1 MNEIEKAALDDPFLA
16 DALEGYGTT
25 TVNVSSDL
33 AELEKKLEERIS
45 DKKVISIAPS
55 GKMFKW
61 WKVAAA
67 AAVLGGAGYFIFQI
81 STSSRDKG
89 VAVTLQEKRST
100 APGSTISADS
110 TRLTRKDSTNVT
122 GINKQIETTAKS
134 NPKKGKAIAPELN
147 GEAAKNDLAVE
158 IATPSALDQ
167 NDKQPKD
174 SISNAAATTDITA
187 APMQKKSA
195 YDDNAAA
202 KKIQQPVA
210 SNEKLSEGLKKENMQ
225 AGLQRVNSFRGRI
238 RDTNNN
244 PLPFANITNT
254 RDNVGTYADA
264 QGRFTLVS
272 PDSVLNVQVRSVGFE
287 NNTVQLKNNVAS
299 NEVVLQEDKSTP
311 DKVLTI
317 QKPDASRSRMASIK
331 FEELEP
337 ADGWGNYNTYLANNL
352 NIPEDIKRRD
362 EVKGQVQLS
371 FEVNQEGD
379 PINIRVEKSL
389 CGKCDEEAIRVVKQ
403 GPKWKKKNKKAKRI
417 TISVP
422 FDTEQ

>member
-1 MNEIEKAALDDPFLA
+1 
-16 DALEGYGTT
+16 
-25 TVNVSSDL
+25 
-33 AELEKKLEERIS
+33 
-45 DKKVISIAPS
+45 
-55 GKMFKW
+55 MFKW

-134 NPKKGKAIAPELN
+134 NPKKGKAIAQELN

-174 SISNAAATTDITA
+174 SISDTAATTDIPA